1 MFDSLSIRLKIVLLS
16 GLCLLGV
23 VALIVGMNI
32 YQTNQNDD
40 LVNDSS
46 SRMLTASVQDL
57 LQAKAAEQAVRVQK
71 TFGETLT
78 VVTALAD
85 QIKDMRTL
93 AAKRELAPGTLRE
106 ELNQSLKT
114 AFERNGKV
122 LGIWLAFE
130 PNGLDGKDSEFANDA
145 ARQSNEIG
153 RFATY
158 WSRAGGESLNT
169 IMVEEVM
176 TKTTLNLS
184 GTPYNV
190 WYTCPRDS
198 KRTCLLD
205 PYADTVGGKEVLMT
219 TISVPLL
226 VDGKSIGVVGIDIA
240 LDALQAAA
248 VNSQRDLFNNA
259 GHMLIVSGTGVLAA
273 YSVDAGKVGKN
284 IGDTLGAD
292 GKDILQLLAN
302 GAPKILQQGDLIRA
316 VYPVSPIADAKA
328 WAVVIDLPKQ
338 VLLADSVKLQAV
350 LDDAQQSGTIK
361 ALSVAVIAGVIGL
374 LLMWLTA
381 SGVTRPINSVAQM
394 LKAIASGD
402 GDLTQRLHY
411 SKQDEL
417 GELVSW
423 FNRFLDKLQPTIAQI
438 KQSITDARGTADQS
452 SEIARQT
459 SEGMQLQFREIDQVA
474 TASNEMSATAH
485 DVANSASN
493 AANAAK
499 GADQSARDGMSIIE
513 RSTRDINQL
522 ANEVSK
528 AVTEVEALAVN
539 SEQIGSVLEV
549 IRSIA
554 EQTNLLAL
562 NAAIEAARA
571 GESGRGF
578 AVVADEVRNL
588 AKRTQDS
595 VEEIRL
601 VIERI
606 QSGTRGVVA
615 TMHSSQTQA
624 HSNAGQIQQAVQAL
638 GKISDAVTV
647 ISDMNLQIASAAE
660 QQSAVAEEVN
670 RNVSAIRTVTETLTG
685 QATESAQISSQLN
698 SLTTQQ
704 MKLMDQFRV

>member
-1 MFDSLSIRLKIVLLS
+1 MFDTLSIRLKIVLLS

-23 VALIVGMNI
+23 IALIVSLNI
-32 YQTNQNDD
+32 YQTNQNDQ
-40 LVNDSS
+40 LVSASS
-46 SRMLTASVQDL
+46 SHMLTTSVENL
-57 LQAKAAEQAVRVQK
+57 LQSKAAEQAVQLQK
-71 TFGETLT
+71 AFGESLL

-85 QIKDMRTL
+85 QVKDLRNM
-93 AAKRELAPGTLRE
+93 AAKRSLEAGAVRE
-106 ELNQSLKT
+106 ELNQRIKT
-114 AFERNGKV
+114 AFERNTKV
-122 LGIWLAFE
+122 LGIWLSFE
-130 PNGLDGKDSEFANDA
+130 PNGLDGRDSEFVDDKLRA
-145 ARQSNEIG
+145 SNEVG
-153 RFATY
+153 RFSSY
-158 WSRAGGESLNT
+158 WSRAGGEGLNT
-169 IMVEEVM
+169 VMVEADL

-184 GTPYNV
+184 GTPYNI
-190 WYTCPRDS
+190 WYTCPRDT
-198 KRTCLLD
+198 RNVCLLD
-205 PYADTVGGKEVLMT
+205 PYADEVAGKAMLMT
-219 TISVPLL
+219 TISLPLL
-226 VDGKSIGVVGIDIA
+226 ADGKVIGVIGVDIA

-248 VNSQRDLFNNA
+248 NTAQKELFDGA
-259 GHMLIVSGTGVLAA
+259 G
-273 YSVDAGKVGKN
+273 
-284 IGDTLGAD
+284 
-292 GKDILQLLAN
+292 
-302 GAPKILQQGDLIRA
+302 
-316 VYPVSPIADAKA
+316 
-328 WAVVIDLPKQ
+328 LPKD
-338 VLLADSVKLQAV
+338 VLLADSVKLQGV
-350 LDDAQQSGTIK
+350 LDDAQARGTLH
-361 ALSVAVIAGVIGL
+361 ALLVGAAAGLLGL

-381 SGVTRPINSVAQM
+381 TGVTRPINSVAAM
-394 LKAIASGD
+394 LKDIASGD
-402 GDLTQRLHY
+402 GDLTQRLAY
-411 SKQDEL
+411 TKKDEL

-438 KQSITDARGTADQS
+438 KQSITEARGTADQS

-459 SEGMQLQFREIDQVA
+459 SEGMQVQFREIDQVA

-493 AANAAK
+493 AASAAR
-499 GADQSARDGMSIIE
+499 GADQSAREGLAIIE
-513 RSTRDINQL
+513 RSTRDITTL
-522 ANEVSK
+522 AEEVSK

-588 AKRTQDS
+588 ARRTQDS

-606 QSGTRGVVA
+606 QSATRGVVT
-615 TMHSSQTQA
+615 TMHSSQSQA
-624 HSNAGQIQQAVQAL
+624 QSNAGQIQQAVQAL

-660 QQSAVAEEVN
+660 EQSAVAEEVN

-685 QATESAQISSQLN
+685 QATESAAISSQLN
-698 SLTTQQ
+698 ALANQQ

>member
-23 VALIVGMNI
+23 VASIVGMNL
-32 YQTNQNDD
+32 YQTNQNDE
-40 LVNDSS
+40 LVSASS
-46 SRMLTASVQDL
+46 SKMLTDSVQDL

-85 QIKDMRTL
+85 QIKDLRTM
-93 AAKRELAPGTLRE
+93 AAKRSLDAGSLRE
-106 ELNQSLKT
+106 ELNASLKT
-114 AFERNGKV
+114 AFERNSKV

-130 PNGLDGKDSEFANDA
+130 PNGLDGKDSEFVDDA
-145 ARQSNEIG
+145 ARQSNETG
-153 RFATY
+153 RFASY
-158 WSRAGGESLNT
+158 WSRSAGTALNT
-169 IMVEEVM
+169 IMVEEDM

-205 PYADTVGGKEVLMT
+205 PYADTVADKEVLMT
-219 TISVPLL
+219 TISLPLL
-226 VDGKSIGVVGIDIA
+226 VDGKVIGVIGIDIA
-240 LDALQAAA
+240 LDTLQAAA
-248 VNSQRDLFNNA
+248 VDSQRALFNNA
-259 GHMLIVSGTGVLAA
+259 GHMLIVSGSGVLAA
-273 YSVDAGKVGKN
+273 YSVDAGKVGKS

-292 GKDILQLLAN
+292 GKDIQQSLGN

-316 VYPVSPIADAKA
+316 VYPVSPIADAKP
-328 WAVVIDLPKQ
+328 WGVVIDLPRQ

-350 LDDAQQSGTIK
+350 LDDARQSGTLMAI
-361 ALSVAVIAGVIGL
+361 LVAVVAGLLGL

-381 SGVTRPINSVAQM
+381 SGVTRPIDSVAVM

-411 SKQDEL
+411 SKRDEL

-459 SEGMQLQFREIDQVA
+459 SEGMQVQFREIDQVA

-493 AANAAK
+493 AASAAK
-499 GADQSARDGMSIIE
+499 GADQSARDGMQIIE

-522 ANEVSK
+522 ADEVSK

-698 SLTTQQ
+698 ALTTQQ